1 MCASIGEVDEMVW
14 GLFEAQSGGLELDAL
29 SFTGGEGQHGSYH
42 LFNHGGTGTRG
53 PPNTIW

>member
-1 MCASIGEVDEMVW
+1 MVW

-29 SFTGGEGQHGSYH
+29 SFMGGKGQHGSYH